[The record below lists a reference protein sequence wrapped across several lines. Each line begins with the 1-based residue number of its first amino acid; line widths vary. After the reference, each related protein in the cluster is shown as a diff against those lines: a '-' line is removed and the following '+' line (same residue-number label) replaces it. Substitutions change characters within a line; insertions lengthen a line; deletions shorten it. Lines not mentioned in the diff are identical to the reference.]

1 MNKQKLFCIL
11 VFIFTYLQF
20 QSYSHADVNVQEL
33 SRIVLKV
40 KDTQNSIYNVYFFA
54 PKENKSDFYLCGGSE
69 DKVYIGDYGF
79 GIQKQGEKNIKIM
92 PLIIKGYLY
101 NETKKTVFSVKAKSK
116 TYPDLIVVA
125 SQIDCNT
132 RVGKLYYIDKGN
144 LILVN
149 NSLSFVSTPRFNK
162 NNQLETMNYYNMED
176 LPWVLSMYS
185 LDLKSNS
192 LKFVSKESL
201 TFEKGKKINNAW

>member
-1 MNKQKLFCIL
+1 M
-11 VFIFTYLQF
+11 
-20 QSYSHADVNVQEL
+20 
-33 SRIVLKV
+33 
-40 KDTQNSIYNVYFFA
+40 
-54 PKENKSDFYLCGGSE
+54 
-69 DKVYIGDYGF
+69 
-79 GIQKQGEKNIKIM
+79 
-92 PLIIKGYLY
+92 
-101 NETKKTVFSVKAKSK
+101 KAKSK

-125 SQIDCNT
+125 SQTDCNT
-132 RVGKLYYIDKGN
+132 RVGKLYYVDKGN

-201 TFEKGKKINNAW
+201 SFEKGKKINNAW